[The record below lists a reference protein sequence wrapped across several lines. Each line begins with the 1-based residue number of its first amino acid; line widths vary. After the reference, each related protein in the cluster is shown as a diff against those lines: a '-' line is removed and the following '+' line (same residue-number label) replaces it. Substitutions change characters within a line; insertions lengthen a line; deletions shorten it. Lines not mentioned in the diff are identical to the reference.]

1 MAWKTRSGRTSD
13 PGQDAERRG
22 TEPRTGILKPGD
34 NTKPEVR
41 EAMDRVRDTAQ
52 HLRNGDFHAAFYRD

>member
-1 MAWKTRSGRTSD
+1 MAWKTRNGQTSD
-13 PGQDAERRG
+13 PGRDAERRG

-41 EAMDRVRDTAQ
+41 ASMERLSQTVE
-52 HLRNGDFHAAFYRD
+52 HLRNGDFYSAFYRD

>member
-1 MAWKTRSGRTSD
+1 MAWRTRGGQTSN
-13 PGQDAERRG
+13 PGQDTERRG

-41 EAMDRVRDTAQ
+41 ASMDRVHRTAEA
-52 HLRNGDFHAAFYRD
+52 LKAGDWHTAWYAD

>member
-1 MAWKTRSGRTSD
+1 MAWRTSSGQTSD
-13 PGQDAERRG
+13 PARDADRRG
-22 TEPRTGILKPGD
+22 TVPRTGILKPGD

-41 EAMDRVRDTAQ
+41 AAMNRVRDTAE

>member
-1 MAWKTRSGRTSD
+1 MAWKTKSGQTSD

-41 EAMDRVRDTAQ
+41 AAMDRVHRTAEA
-52 HLRNGDFHAAFYRD
+52 LKAGDWHTAWYAD

>member
-1 MAWKTRSGRTSD
+1 MAWKTKSGQTSD

-34 NTKPEVR
+34 NTSPEVR
-41 EAMDRVRDTAQ
+41 ASMERVSQTAE
-52 HLRNGDFHAAFYRD
+52 HLRNGDFYAAFYRD